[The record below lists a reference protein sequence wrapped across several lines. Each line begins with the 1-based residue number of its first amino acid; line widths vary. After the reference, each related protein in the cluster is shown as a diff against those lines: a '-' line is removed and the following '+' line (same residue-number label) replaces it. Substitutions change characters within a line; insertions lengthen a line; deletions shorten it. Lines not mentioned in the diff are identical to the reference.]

1 MLCERYD
8 PVNLFD
14 MIAPLSLKQE
24 PELERLDR
32 LLEDDALFQLVKA
45 DLARRAPRTLTHGR
59 HSTPVAVILRMLVVQ
74 RLYHWSY
81 EQTEY
86 FVGDSRRLRQFC
98 RLGLH
103 TPPDDTTLIRWAQ
116 QITPETMEQ
125 LNHRV
130 VELARQAKVTRGRKL
145 RVDTTLV
152 ETTMHHPTDGSLLAD
167 GVRVLSRLLRG
178 AKAAGGE
185 ALGLGARVFASH
197 TRAARQWV
205 RVIHG
210 LARRVREAEAERKQ
224 RPRRERAAGDRGRKR
239 PSAVA
244 AAGPEARAGAA
255 SALVGAPATPPPPT
269 PPGAPAGAPP
279 EKKRRQAQAAMQE
292 AYASLIA
299 VAKQSV
305 AQAKRVR
312 GALGEREEARVKQ
325 LCQELDAVVP
335 RVQQVIRQAERR
347 VIAGE
352 RVPAKE
358 KLVSLFEPHTQ
369 IVKRGKAGRVVEF
382 GRKVLLDEVE
392 GGMISG
398 YRILPEPGSDA
409 PYLKASLE
417 NHQERFGRAPRLLAG
432 DRGFYS
438 PGNEALAKA
447 RGVKRVAIPY
457 AGKAPPERVQEEK
470 QRWFRTGYRFRAG
483 IEGRI
488 SVAKRRFGLDCCR
501 DHGEAGMG
509 RWVGWGVV
517 TSNLVQIARATAA
530 G

>member
-14 MIAPLSLKQE
+14 LIAPLSLKKE

-45 DLARRAPRTLTHGR
+45 DLARRAPKTLTHGR
-59 HSTPVAVILRMLVVQ
+59 HSTPVAVILRMLVVK

-86 FVGDSRRLRQFC
+86 FVGDSLRLRQFC

-103 TPPDDTTLIRWAQ
+103 APPDDTTLIRWAQ
-116 QITPETMEQ
+116 QITPETVEQ

-152 ETTMHHPTDGSLLAD
+152 ETTMHHPTDGALLAD
-167 GVRVLSRLLRG
+167 GVRVLSRLLRR

-185 ALGLGARVFASH
+185 AMGLGARVFASH

-210 LARRVREAEAERKQ
+210 LARRVREAEAETKQ
-224 RPRRERAAGDRGRKR
+224 RPRREREAGDKGRKR
-239 PSAVA
+239 PSPGA
-244 AAGPEARAGAA
+244 AAGPEAPTGAA
-255 SALVGAPATPPPPT
+255 LAPAAAQATPPPPT
-269 PPGAPAGAPP
+269 PTGAAAGAPK
-279 EKKRRQAQAAMQE
+279 EKKRRQAQEAMQA

-325 LCQELDAVVP
+325 LGQELETVVP
-335 RVQQVIRQAERR
+335 RVEQVIRQAERR

-352 RVPAKE
+352 TVPASE

-369 IVKRGKAGRVVEF
+369 IVKRGKSGRVVEF

-398 YRILPEPGSDA
+398 YRLLP
-409 PYLKASLE
+409 
-417 NHQERFGRAPRLLAG
+417 AG
-432 DRGFYS
+432 DRSFYS
-438 PGNEALAKA
+438 PTNEALAKQM
-447 RGVKRVAIPY
+447 GVKRVAIPY
-457 AGKAPPERVQEEK
+457 AGKAPPERVKEEK

-517 TSNLVQIARATAA
+517 TANLVQIARATAA

>member
-1 MLCERYD
+1 MRCERYD
-8 PVNLFD
+8 PLNLFD
-14 MIAPLSLKQE
+14 LMAPLSLQQE
-24 PELERLDR
+24 PELDRLDR
-32 LLEDDALFQLVKA
+32 LLEDDTLFQLVKA
-45 DLARRAPRTLTHGR
+45 DLAHRAPKSLTHGR
-59 HSTPVAVILRMLVVQ
+59 HSTPVEVILRMLVVK
-74 RLYHWSY
+74 RLYQWSY

-86 FVGDSRRLRQFC
+86 FVGDSLRLRQFC

-116 QITPETMEQ
+116 QITPATVEQ

-152 ETTMHHPTDGSLLAD
+152 ETTMHHPTDGALLAD
-167 GVRVLSRLLRG
+167 GVRVLSRLLRR

-185 ALGLGARVFASH
+185 ARGLGARVFASH
-197 TRAARQWV
+197 TRQARQWV

-210 LARRVREAEAERKQ
+210 LARRVREAAAAATPK
-224 RPRRERAAGDRGRKR
+224 PRRERAAGGKGRKR
-239 PSAVA
+239 PSPEAAV
-244 AAGPEARAGAA
+244 GPEAPAGAA
-255 SALVGAPATPPPPT
+255 PAQAAAPATPPPPT
-269 PPGAPAGAPP
+269 PPAAAAAPQ
-279 EKKRRQAQAAMQE
+279 EKKRRQAQEAMQA
-292 AYASLIA
+292 AYARLIA

-312 GALGEREEARVKQ
+312 GALGEREEARLKP
-325 LCQELDAVVP
+325 LGDALDAVVP
-335 RVQQVIRQAERR
+335 RVEQVIRQAERR

-352 RVPAKE
+352 TVPAPE

-369 IVKRGKAGRVVEF
+369 IVKRGKAGRGVEF

-392 GGMISG
+392 GGIISG
-398 YRILPEPGSDA
+398 YRLLPEPGSDA

-417 NHQERFGRAPRLLAG
+417 NHQERFGRAPRLLAA
-432 DRGFYS
+432 DRSFYS
-438 PGNEALAKA
+438 PTNEALAKA
-447 RGVKRVAIPY
+447 MGVKRVAIPY
-457 AGKAPPERVQEEK
+457 AGKAPPERVQAEK

-488 SVAKRRFGLDCCR
+488 SVTKRRFGLDCCR

-517 TSNLVQIARATAA
+517 TSNLVQIARATAV

>member
-14 MIAPLSLKQE
+14 LIAPLSLKKE

-45 DLARRAPRTLTHGR
+45 DLARRAPKTLTHGR
-59 HSTPVAVILRMLVVQ
+59 HSTPVAVILRMLVVK
-74 RLYHWSY
+74 RLDQWSY

-86 FVGDSRRLRQFC
+86 FVGDSLRLRQFC

-103 TPPDDTTLIRWAQ
+103 APPDDTTLIRWAQ
-116 QITPETMEQ
+116 PITPEPVEQ
-125 LNHRV
+125 LNHPV
-130 VELARQAKVTRGRKL
+130 VEVARQAKVTRGRKL

-152 ETTMHHPTDGSLLAD
+152 ETTMHHPTDGALLAD
-167 GVRVLSRLLRG
+167 GVRVLSRLLRR

-185 ALGLGARVFASH
+185 AMGLGARVFASH

-210 LARRVREAEAERKQ
+210 LARRVREAEAETKQ
-224 RPRRERAAGDRGRKR
+224 RPRREREAADKGRKR
-239 PSAVA
+239 PSPGA
-244 AAGPEARAGAA
+244 AAG
-255 SALVGAPATPPPPT
+255 APK
-269 PPGAPAGAPP
+269 
-279 EKKRRQAQAAMQE
+279 EKKRRQAQEAMQA

-325 LCQELDAVVP
+325 LGQELETVVP
-335 RVQQVIRQAERR
+335 RVEQVIRQAERR

-352 RVPAKE
+352 TVPAKE

-369 IVKRGKAGRVVEF
+369 IVKRGKSGRGVEF

-392 GGMISG
+392 GGIISG
-398 YRILPEPGSDA
+398 YRLLPEPGSDA

-417 NHQERFGRAPRLLAG
+417 NHQERFGKAPHLLAG
-432 DRGFYS
+432 DRSFYS
-438 PGNEALAKA
+438 PTNEALAKQM
-447 RGVKRVAIPY
+447 GVKRVAIPY
-457 AGKAPPERVQEEK
+457 AGKAPPERVKEEK

-517 TSNLVQIARATAA
+517 TANLVQLARAT
-530 G
+530 